1 VRFHSA
7 GAAAL
12 RQQRST
18 AAASDAGNCGAAAG
32 GGGAV
37 ATCAET
43 GPAFGAA
50 IGWAGR
56 EVMQWMIADWGAGVV
71 SHGEQFPLY

>member
-1 VRFHSA
+1 
-7 GAAAL
+7 L

-18 AAASDAGNCGAAAG
+18 ATASVAGNCRAAAG
-32 GGGAV
+32 AGGAV
-37 ATCAET
+37 ATGAET
-43 GPAFGAA
+43 GPVFGAA

-71 SHGEQFPLY
+71 SQGKQFPLY